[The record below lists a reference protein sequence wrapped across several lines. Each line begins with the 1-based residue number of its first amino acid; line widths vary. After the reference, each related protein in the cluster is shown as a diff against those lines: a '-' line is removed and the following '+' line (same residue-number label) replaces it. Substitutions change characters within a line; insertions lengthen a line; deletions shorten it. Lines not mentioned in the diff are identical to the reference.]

1 MFGLPMEIVGP
12 VIGMGAIILF
22 VAAGIVMVRL
32 LTSKITQ
39 HELKSRVVDPTERDH
54 ILEDVQ
60 VRFGELDQL
69 KQRISELEERVDFAE
84 RLLVKQ
90 REAQRLGPPQD

>member
-12 VIGMGAIILF
+12 VIGIGAIILF

-32 LTSKITQ
+32 LTSRITP
-39 HELKSRVVDPTERDH
+39 HELKSREVDPTERDH
-54 ILEDVQ
+54 ILEDVH
-60 VRFGELDQL
+60 VRFAELDQL

-84 RLLVKQ
+84 RLLARH
-90 REAQRLGPPQD
+90 REGLRLGPSQD

>member
-22 VAAGIVMVRL
+22 VAAGIVLVRL

-39 HELKSRVVDPTERDH
+39 HELKSRVVDATERDH

-60 VRFGELDQL
+60 VRFGELDEL
-69 KQRISELEERVDFAE
+69 KQRIGELEERVDFAE
-84 RLLVKQ
+84 RLLSKQ
-90 REAQRLGPPQD
+90 REGQRLGPPQD

>member
-32 LTSKITQ
+32 FTSKIRQ

-54 ILEDVQ
+54 VLEDVQ
-60 VRFGELDQL
+60 VRFGELDEL
-69 KQRISELEERVDFAE
+69 KQRIGELEERVDFTE
-84 RLLVKQ
+84 RLLAKQ
-90 REAQRLGPPQD
+90 REGQRLGPPQD